1 MIFKV
6 QRQNGAI
13 NGGKTTCLI
22 YSRQCSRIQVKIKNA
37 FDRELIYEYGANG
50 KVTQIT
56 DFDGTTQK
64 MWYDSCN
71 RPIRYENQE
80 GNIAEFTRDK
90 LGNLICEK
98 MPNGA
103 ETHFVYDRNNKM
115 IAYIDPMGGKT
126 KFAYDACGNCIRIED
141 AEGHIKKYT

>member
-1 MIFKV
+1 MIKITDEMNNNLV
-6 QRQNGAI
+6 YKYDSLNRITGITDGNGNHTKYYYNEQND
-13 NGGKTTCLI
+13 LI
-22 YSRQCSRIQVKIKNA
+22 KIKNA

-115 IAYIDPMGGKT
+115 IAYIDPMGGENKI
-126 KFAYDACGNCIRIED
+126 CL
-141 AEGHIKKYT
+141 